1 MCLHARIQLKMAK
14 LPDAFL
20 LSAAYWQSD
29 GSCRFEHVPVVLCYF
44 CSAANL
50 PFGGLCPWCASVSLS
65 SSTSEASDEDGEPH
79 QLRRLRNENRTA
91 KIFQLALRT
100 MCLLAQT
107 SDFSDAM
114 EFDSRLFVRVE
125 RIPLLSGCRVGEN
138 AEAME
143 KFGAK
148 VKHWRRLF
156 QYSGWLPNV
165 VMFCT
170 GSSRFF
176 VVSSRPR
183 CTQAVDT
190 RSALCW
196 IRQGCGPG
204 YCAGAEG
211 VFHLKVGRQPPDDDE
226 AGSQDLLEAFVEGL
240 DQAFPYVTWEQ

>member
-114 EFDSRLFVRVE
+114 EFDARLFVGVE

-143 KFGAK
+143 KFGRK
-148 VKHWRRLF
+148 VKHWQRLF
-156 QYSGWLPNV
+156 RCCWWFPNIV
-165 VMFCT
+165 VFFT
-170 GSSRFF
+170 EINKFF
-176 VVSSRPR
+176 VISSKPR

-190 RSALCW
+190 KSALCW
-196 IRQGCGPG
+196 VREGCGNG
-204 YCAGAEG
+204 FAAGAEG
-211 VFHLKVGRQPPDDDE
+211 VFQLRAGRQPPDDREKGD
-226 AGSQDLLEAFVEGL
+226 QDIVSSFVDGIAI
-240 DQAFPYVTWEQ
+240 AFPHAGWQ